1 MEYTKK
7 ALIKMNGISGD
18 NMSDIIKY
26 IKNDKEFITPD
37 SNYNLK
43 DIIYRLIFIEEEDN
57 KYSNVN
63 IVCEY
68 NFMIALALYK
78 SKYNEDYYID
88 WKKPAKSTYQ
98 DLAYLIILNYFN
110 IKDDYHFIKVKKEL
124 L

>member
-1 MEYTKK
+1 MEYTKN
-7 ALIKMNGISGD
+7 ALIKSNDISGD
-18 NMSDIIKY
+18 NMLDIIQY
-26 IKNDKEFITPD
+26 IKKDKELITPY

-57 KYSNVN
+57 TYSNVN

-78 SKYNEDYYID
+78 NKYNEDYYID

-98 DLAYLIILNYFN
+98 DLAYLIILNYYN
-110 IKDDYHFIKVKKEL
+110 IKDDYHFIKVNKEL